1 MAHTADRL
9 MVWPRRPDLAPPA
22 ALARRSEQPA
32 PAVPRRDGEINT
44 YYGRPALKPS
54 PFGWMVALYIFE
66 GGIAGAAQMI
76 ATIADCLGPPEAR
89 PLVRRGR
96 YIAVGGA
103 AAGAALLVADLRTPE
118 RFLNMLR
125 IFRATSPMSIGTY
138 ILTSFGAFSALAA
151 LGQLVDDLG
160 RPGARAWPRR
170 LARIAQ
176 FPAALAGAGMTSYTA
191 ALLSSTSTPLWAAEP
206 QLLAIRFA
214 SSSVASAAALLSLA
228 GRRDGDTGQTAA
240 LDALATVAAGV
251 ELAAGLASDA
261 GYRAKGVAVPLRKAP
276 WGPVH
281 RIAMVAGS
289 AAPISVYALSRL
301 RGRKTSPRL
310 ALGPAV
316 ALIVGSF
323 AMRAV
328 MLHAGNES
336 AKRPRDYFR
345 LAGRR
350 R

>member
-1 MAHTADRL
+1 MHALLRPAEGWAGAGLRQGVPHRFDPVRRAAGAACPRRGAHRQPAPPGCHRRLPLRCAWDAGRDRRSRPPPRLFPVDRSAGGLQPPRRAEPRRRPCRAEPHRRPCHGRRACARCDRFPRHGRKREGALMAHTADRL

-32 PAVPRRDGEINT
+32 PAVPRRDGEIDT

-66 GGIAGAAQMI
+66 GGLAGAAQMI
-76 ATIADCLGPPEAR
+76 ATIADSLGPPEAR

-103 AAGAALLVADLRTPE
+103 AAGAALLVADLHTPE

-138 ILTSFGAFSALAA
+138 ILSSFGAFSALAA
-151 LGQLVDDLG
+151 LGQLVDDIG
-160 RPGARAWPRR
+160 GSGVRAWPRR

-191 ALLSSTSTPLWAAEP
+191 ALLSSPSTPLWAAEP

-214 SSSVASAAALLSLA
+214 SS
-228 GRRDGDTGQTAA
+228 
-240 LDALATVAAGV
+240 
-251 ELAAGLASDA
+251 
-261 GYRAKGVAVPLRKAP
+261 
-276 WGPVH
+276 
-281 RIAMVAGS
+281 
-289 AAPISVYALSRL
+289 
-301 RGRKTSPRL
+301 
-310 ALGPAV
+310 
-316 ALIVGSF
+316 
-323 AMRAV
+323 
-328 MLHAGNES
+328 
-336 AKRPRDYFR
+336 
-345 LAGRR
+345 
-350 R
+350 